1 MIRFWLFRNVNISLL
16 SIVHADNAQAVE
28 ILTIKSNT
36 KSSCQTQ
43 LQQRNSNKLKI
54 QQSE

>member
-1 MIRFWLFRNVNISLL
+1 MECKISLL
-16 SIVHADNAQAVE
+16 SMTHADNAQAVE

-43 LQQRNSNKLKI
+43 LQQRNSNILKI